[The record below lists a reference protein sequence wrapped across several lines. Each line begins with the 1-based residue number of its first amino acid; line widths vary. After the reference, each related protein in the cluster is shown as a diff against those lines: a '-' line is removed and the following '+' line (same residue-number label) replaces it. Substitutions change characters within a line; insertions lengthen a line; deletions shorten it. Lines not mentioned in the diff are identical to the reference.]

1 MMTNLAIT
9 NGAAAVAANAV
20 AASTTAATS
29 TGSTTSGGSAGS
41 GSAASL
47 TQSDFLQLLTAQLKY
62 QTPSNPA
69 DPTQLA
75 EEFAS
80 ISTVD
85 GIRQLNTEISNIQSS
100 TGASQI
106 GQAAG
111 LVGRQVAVAGDAIN
125 TGAAGSGAGAF
136 TLPQAAQAVSVN
148 VFAANGSLASTL
160 NLGALPAG
168 QASFTYKGGA
178 ANAAYSYQVSA
189 TGAAGSAI
197 TATPYTVYTVQGVNL
212 SGTSPTLNVAGQ
224 ATALPVSSV
233 QTVLGAGE

>member
-20 AASTTAATS
+20 AASTTATGG
-29 TGSTTSGGSAGS
+29 TGSTTSGGS
-41 GSAASL
+41 GSASGL

-62 QTPSNPA
+62 QTPGNPA

-75 EEFAS
+75 QEFAS

-85 GIRQLNTEISNIQSS
+85 GINKINTELTNIQSS
-100 TGASQI
+100 TAASQI
-106 GQAAG
+106 GQAAS
-111 LVGRQVAVAGDAIN
+111 LVGKQVAVAGDTIN

-148 VFAANGSLASTL
+148 VFAANGSLATSL

-168 QASFTYKGGA
+168 QANFTYTGGA
-178 ANAAYSYQVSA
+178 ANAAYTYQVSA

-197 TATPYTVYTVQGVNL
+197 SATPYTVYTVQGVNL

-224 ATALPVSSV
+224 AATLPVSTV
-233 QTVLGAGE
+233 QTVLGSN

>member
-9 NGAAAVAANAV
+9 NGAAAVAANAA
-20 AASTTAATS
+20 AASTTAATGN
-29 TGSTTSGGSAGS
+29 TISGGSGS
-41 GSAASL
+41 GSASSL

-62 QTPSNPA
+62 QTPNNPA

-85 GIRQLNTEISNIQSS
+85 GINKINTELTNIQSS
-100 TGASQI
+100 AGASQI
-106 GQAAG
+106 GQAAS
-111 LVGRQVAVAGDAIN
+111 LVGKQVAVAGDAIN

-168 QASFTYKGGA
+168 QASFTYTGGA